1 MDKRKKLNANFG
13 IRSKF
18 LPQRHSISETN
29 LRPVSFEMLKDR
41 AKPEAD
47 FVELEGG
54 FTMYPSEIQDF
65 SNGDDSTI

>member
-1 MDKRKKLNANFG
+1 MDKNKNLNANFG
-13 IRSKF
+13 IRGKYTPKK
-18 LPQRHSISETN
+18 LSISETN
-29 LRPVSFEMLKDR
+29 LRPISFEMLRDR

-54 FTMYPSEIQDF
+54 FTMYPSEIQEF

>member
-1 MDKRKKLNANFG
+1 MDKRKPNANFG
-13 IRSKF
+13 IRGKKPPKR
-18 LPQRHSISETN
+18 LSISETN
-29 LRPVSFEMLKDR
+29 LKPISFEMLRDR

-54 FTMYPSEIQDF
+54 FTMYPSEIQEF